1 MKTDLASVVT
11 KEGIY
16 HNNGDIC
23 RKRGVRYRDAGGR
36 RLDKPKL
43 NYRFHNENTPEALA
57 RVLLRIC
64 IDANMDK
71 VESVLKREIA
81 VAVEKA
87 KPQEKEE

>member
-1 MKTDLASVVT
+1 MLFRS
-11 KEGIY
+11 
-16 HNNGDIC
+16 
-23 RKRGVRYRDAGGR
+23 
-36 RLDKPKL
+36 

>member
-1 MKTDLASVVT
+1 MKTNLASVVT
-11 KEGIY
+11 KEEIY
-16 HNNGDIC
+16 HNDGDIC

-71 VESVLKREIA
+71 VESALKQEI
-81 VAVEKA
+81 VISVEKA
-87 KPQEKEE
+87 KPQENDR